1 MKLNKRTNRMNTSDK
16 TSLEYI
22 RMCAMLDYMTDLIP
36 RKCEKLVDQIISDGR
51 FTSLLFISNF

>member
-1 MKLNKRTNRMNTSDK
+1 MNTSDK